1 MQINSMHAAMC
12 IVNFYGSFSDVDEC
26 SQSSTD
32 PCAGIGG
39 ICRNT
44 IGNYS
49 CSCPRGKQMMG
60 GM

>member
-1 MQINSMHAAMC
+1 MQINSTHAAMC

-39 ICRNT
+39 IC
-44 IGNYS
+44 
-49 CSCPRGKQMMG
+49 
-60 GM
+60 